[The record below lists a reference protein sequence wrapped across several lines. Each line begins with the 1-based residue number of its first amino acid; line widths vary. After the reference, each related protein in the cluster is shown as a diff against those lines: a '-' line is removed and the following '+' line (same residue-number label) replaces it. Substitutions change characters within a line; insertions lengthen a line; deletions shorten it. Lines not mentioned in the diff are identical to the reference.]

1 LFSIIGK
8 LSLRYE
14 LKPQN
19 NKNSNLICKFAF
31 LNQNSNKQTMALQ
44 SINPTTT
51 KAWQELQKHF
61 QEMQTASMKTM
72 FQEDSNRTEKFHI
85 QWNDFLVDY
94 SKNIINQQ
102 TIDLLLQL
110 AEEVNLKDAISQYFK
125 GDSINQTENRAVLHT
140 ALRANESDSVLVDN
154 QNVIPEIFEV
164 KAKIKIFTNEVVN
177 GDRKGFTGKEFTDIV
192 NIGIGGSDLGPAM
205 VVEALQFYK
214 NHLNVHFVSNVD
226 GDHVQEIIKK
236 LNPETTLFV
245 IVSKT
250 FTTQETL
257 TNSETIRK
265 WFLKS
270 ASQDDV
276 AKHFVAVSTNIKNVT
291 EFGIN
296 PENVFPMWDWV
307 GGRFSLWSA
316 VGLSISLA
324 VGFDNFDKL
333 LKGANDMDNHFK
345 SATFDKNIPI
355 VLALLSIWY
364 NNFFGAESEALIPY
378 TQYLQKLAP
387 YLQQG
392 IMESNGKSIGRDGK
406 PVNYQTGTIIWGEP
420 GTNSQHAFFQLIHQ
434 GTKLIPTDF
443 IGFVKPLYG
452 DKDHHDKLMSNFF
465 AQTEALLNGKTSE
478 QVQAEFDK
486 QNLSIDKTEYL
497 RPFKVFAGNKPTNT
511 LLINKLTPETLGAL
525 VAMYEH
531 KIFVQGVIWN
541 IFSYDQWGV
550 ELGKQ
555 LANAV
560 LEEINSKEIKNHDG
574 STTFLLKH
582 FIKQ

>member
-1 LFSIIGK
+1 
-8 LSLRYE
+8 
-14 LKPQN
+14 
-19 NKNSNLICKFAF
+19 
-31 LNQNSNKQTMALQ
+31 MALAT
-44 SINPTTT
+44 INPT
-51 KAWQELQKHF
+51 
-61 QEMQTASMKTM
+61 QTAAWKKLQAHFETLKNVQMQDLFAKEPARAEHM
-72 FQEDSNRTEKFHI
+72 HL

-94 SKNIINQQ
+94 SKNIVTKETMN
-102 TIDLLLQL
+102 LLQEL
-110 AEEVNLKDAISQYFK
+110 ANDVQLKGAISQYFE

-140 ALRANESDSVLVDN
+140 ALRAKENATVFVDGT
-154 QNVIPEIFEV
+154 NVMPEIYAV
-164 KAKIKIFTNEVVN
+164 KNKIKQFSSEIIS
-177 GDRKGFTGKEFTDIV
+177 GQRKGYTGKPFTDVV

-205 VVEALQFYK
+205 IVEALQYYK
-214 NHLNVHFVSNVD
+214 TQLNVHFVSNVD
-226 GDHVQEIIKK
+226 GDHVNEILKK
-236 LNPETTLFV
+236 VNPETTLFV

-257 TNSETIRK
+257 SNAETIRS
-265 WFLKS
+265 WFLQS
-270 ASQDDV
+270 AVQDDV
-276 AKHFVAVSTNIKNVT
+276 AKHFVAVSTNIQKVT

-296 PENVFPMWDWV
+296 PDNIFPMWDWV

-324 VGFDNFDKL
+324 VGFDHFDQL
-333 LKGANDMDNHFK
+333 LEGAHEMDEHFK
-345 SATFDKNIPI
+345 NESFEKNIPV

-443 IGFVKPLYG
+443 IGYKEALYG
-452 DKDHHDKLMSNFF
+452 NKDHHDKLMSNFF
-465 AQTEALLNGKTSE
+465 AQTEALLMGKTEDQVKSE
-478 QVQAEFDK
+478 FQK
-486 QNLSIDKTEYL
+486 QGISDEKAAFLL
-497 RPFKVFAGNKPTNT
+497 PFKVFTGNKPTNT
-511 LLINKLTPETLGAL
+511 LLIDKLTPASLGAL
-525 VAMYEH
+525 VALYEH

-555 LANAV
+555 LASSILN
-560 LEEINSKEIKNHDG
+560 EIVDKAPKVHDS
-574 STTFLLKH
+574 STTFLLK
-582 FIKQ
+582 KYMN

>member
-1 LFSIIGK
+1 
-8 LSLRYE
+8 
-14 LKPQN
+14 
-19 NKNSNLICKFAF
+19 
-31 LNQNSNKQTMALQ
+31 MALQ
-44 SINPTTT
+44 KINPTQTE
-51 KAWQELQKHF
+51 AWQKIQSHFETMKSVQMQELFAK
-61 QEMQTASMKTM
+61 
-72 FQEDSNRTEKFHI
+72 DNNRAEKMHL

-94 SKNIINQQ
+94 SKNIATQE
-102 TIDLLLQL
+102 TIDLLLDL
-110 AEEVNLKDAISQYFK
+110 AKKVDLKDAISKYFD
-125 GDSINQTENRAVLHT
+125 GDLINQTENRAVLHT
-140 ALRANESDSVLVDN
+140 ALRATENAAVMVDGVNVMPEVFSVKN
-154 QNVIPEIFEV
+154 
-164 KAKIKIFTNEVVN
+164 KIENFSNEVIS
-177 GDRKGFTGKEFTDIV
+177 GERKGFSGKQFTDIV

-205 VVEALQFYK
+205 IVEALQFYK

-226 GDHVQEIIKK
+226 GDHVNEIIKK

-257 TNSETIRK
+257 SNAETIRS

-270 ASQDDV
+270 AKQEDV
-276 AKHFVAVSTNIKNVT
+276 AKHFVAVSTNIQRVT

-296 PENVFPMWDWV
+296 PTNVFPMWDWV

-316 VGLSISLA
+316 VGLSVSLA

-333 LKGANDMDNHFK
+333 LKGANQMDEHFK
-345 SATFDKNIPI
+345 NESFDKNIP
-355 VLALLSIWY
+355 VMLALLSIWY

-443 IGFVKPLYG
+443 IGFKEALYG
-452 DKDHHDKLMSNFF
+452 NKDHHDKLMSNFF
-465 AQTEALLNGKTSE
+465 AQTEALLMGKTE
-478 QVQAEFDK
+478 AQVKAEFEK
-486 QNLSIDKTEYL
+486 QGISGEKADFLL
-497 RPFKVFAGNKPTNT
+497 PFKVFSGNKPTNT
-511 LLINKLTPETLGAL
+511 LLINKLTPESLGSL
-525 VAMYEH
+525 VALYEH

-555 LANAV
+555 LANKI
-560 LEEINSKEIKNHDG
+560 LEEIVTKNVQQHDS
-574 STTFLLKH
+574 STAFLLKNYLN
-582 FIKQ
+582 

>member
-1 LFSIIGK
+1 
-8 LSLRYE
+8 
-14 LKPQN
+14 
-19 NKNSNLICKFAF
+19 
-31 LNQNSNKQTMALQ
+31 MALQ
-44 SINPTTT
+44 NTNPTSTT
-51 KAWQELQKHF
+51 AWKEIQNHF
-61 QEMQTASMKTM
+61 ETMKNVSMKNM
-72 FQEDSNRTEKFHI
+72 FQEDASRASKFHI
-85 QWNDFLVDY
+85 KWNDFLIDY
-94 SKNIINQQ
+94 SKNRINQETMDLLVKLANEVHLKEAISGYFEGEIIN
-102 TIDLLLQL
+102 
-110 AEEVNLKDAISQYFK
+110 K
-125 GDSINQTENRAVLHT
+125 TENRAVLHT
-140 ALRANESDSVLVDN
+140 ALRAPEKAVVNVDG
-154 QNVIPEIFEV
+154 QNIIPEIYEV
-164 KAKIKIFTNEVVN
+164 KSKIKAFTYEIVN
-177 GDRKGFTGKEFTDIV
+177 GVKTGFTGKAFTDIV

-205 VVEALQFYK
+205 VVEGLQFYK

-226 GDHVQEIIKK
+226 GDHVNEIIKK

-257 TNSETIRK
+257 TNSETIRT

-270 ASQDDV
+270 AKQEDV

-291 EFGIN
+291 AFGIN
-296 PENVFPMWDWV
+296 SDNVFPMWDWV

-324 VGFDNFDKL
+324 VGFDNFDKV
-333 LKGANDMDNHFK
+333 LKGANEMDEHFK
-345 SATFDKNIPI
+345 TAAFDKNIPV

-378 TQYLQKLAP
+378 SQYLQKLAP

-392 IMESNGKSIGRDGK
+392 IMESNGKSIGRDEK

-443 IGFVKPLYG
+443 IGFVNSLYG
-452 DKDHHDKLMSNFF
+452 NKDHHDKLMSNFF
-465 AQTEALLNGKTSE
+465 AQTEALLNGKTEE
-478 QVQAEFDK
+478 QVRNEFEK
-486 QNLSIDKTEYL
+486 QGLSSEKADYL
-497 RPFKVFAGNKPTNT
+497 APFKVFEGNKPTNT
-511 LLINKLTPETLGAL
+511 ILINSLTPETLGSL
-525 VAMYEH
+525 IAMYEH

-555 LANAV
+555 LATSI
-560 LEEINSKEIKNHDG
+560 LEEINSTNVKNHDS
-574 STTFLLKH
+574 STLFLLNHYLNK
-582 FIKQ
+582 